1 MFPLGRLLGFG
12 FLSWLAPFAV
22 SVCLFPIRQS
32 NRPLFESLMAAVVA
46 LSGAALFSLYLRRID
61 RGFRRQGVLA
71 GCLWCAM
78 NIAFDL
84 PMFSFGPMQMPVVR
98 YLADI
103 GVAYLAL
110 PSVCVPIGWLLESK
124 TA

>member
-1 MFPLGRLLGFG
+1 MQNMIGRRGRWAAVLL
-12 FLSWLAPFAV
+12 
-22 SVCLFPIRQS
+22 
-32 NRPLFESLMAAVVA
+32 VVA
-46 LSGAALFSLYLRRID
+46 LSGAALFSVYLRRID
-61 RGFRRQGVLA
+61 RGFRLQGVLA

-84 PMFSFGPMQMPVVR
+84 PMFSFGPMQMPVVP

-103 GVAYLAL
+103 GAAYLAF
-110 PSVCVPIGWLLESK
+110 PAICIPVGWLLESK